1 MKSLFK
7 RIQHPFIAATVK
19 ARRIPAFSLV
29 EVVVAVGI
37 FAIGIVG
44 VLGLLSPSIK
54 SVSEVGDTAVAN
66 RLADNIQVEL
76 ERLGFTAVT
85 TALPNSGALITLVA
99 NRDGS
104 RVLLS
109 TVADNDVAATD
120 RPPGILHRDR
130 YYGITVQQLSSL
142 PYVAAN
148 SPGFIA
154 LSVRVV
160 WPYQIPV
167 GPAGATTSPAAE
179 TSTTYTPVAPATG
192 SVPVSQQSVMLLN
205 MAIRP

>member
-1 MKSLFK
+1 MTSLFK
-7 RIQHPFIAATVK
+7 RSPASPVIASPKTS
-19 ARRIPAFSLV
+19 ARTAFSLV

-76 ERLGFTAVT
+76 ERLGFTYISDPARLGT
-85 TALPNSGALITLVA
+85 SSNTLTLVA

-109 TVADNDVAATD
+109 TVADNDVVNGS
-120 RPPGILHRDR
+120 PPGILNRNR

-142 PYVAAN
+142 PYTAG
-148 SPGFIA
+148 SGFIA

-160 WPYQIPV
+160 WPYQIPNTTDDTSTKASQEVESV
-167 GPAGATTSPAAE
+167 GTAAGTWKKATTA
-179 TSTTYTPVAPATG
+179 
-192 SVPVSQQSVMLLN
+192 QQSVMLLN
-205 MAIRP
+205 MALRP

>member
-1 MKSLFK
+1 MTSLFK
-7 RIQHPFIAATVK
+7 ESPASLVLRSPEKVTRA
-19 ARRIPAFSLV
+19 AFSLV

-76 ERLGFTAVT
+76 ERLGFTTVT
-85 TALPNSGALITLVA
+85 GALPLTTSTLTLVA
-99 NRDGS
+99 THDGS
-104 RVLLS
+104 RVLRS
-109 TVADNDVAATD
+109 DGASPPADNDVTATD
-120 RPPGILHRDR
+120 KPPGILHRDR

-142 PYVAAN
+142 PYTSGN
-148 SPGFIA
+148 GFIA

-167 GPAGATTSPAAE
+167 GPAGTPTSPTSE
-179 TSTTYTPVAPATG
+179 STSTWTTAA
-192 SVPVSQQSVMLLN
+192 SSQQSVMLLN